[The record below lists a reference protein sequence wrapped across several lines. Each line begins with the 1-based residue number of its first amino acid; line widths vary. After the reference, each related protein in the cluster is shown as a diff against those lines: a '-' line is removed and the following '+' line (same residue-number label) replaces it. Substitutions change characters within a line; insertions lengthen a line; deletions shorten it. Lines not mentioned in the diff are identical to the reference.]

1 MRHPQWT
8 TRLPETLKNTINRP
22 FVWGEHDCCLFASD
36 CVIAV
41 CNFDPCERIRGRYK
55 TKTGAFRVLQKE
67 FGTLDGA
74 VSRFFDEIPTN
85 EAGRGDI
92 VMFEGDE
99 GETLGVLWAG
109 KLWAVSTD
117 GVRAVSNKPK
127 KAWRVQ

>member
-8 TRLPETLKNTINRP
+8 TRLPETLKNAINRP

-41 CNFDPCERIRGRYK
+41 CNFDPAERIRGRYK

-74 VSRFFDEIPTN
+74 VSRFLMKFQQMKL
-85 EAGRGDI
+85 
-92 VMFEGDE
+92 VVV
-99 GETLGVLWAG
+99 TL
-109 KLWAVSTD
+109 
-117 GVRAVSNKPK
+117 
-127 KAWRVQ
+127 

>member
-8 TRLPETLKNTINRP
+8 TRLPETLKNAINRP

-55 TKTGAFRVLQKE
+55 TKTGAFRVLQTE

-74 VSRFFDEIPTN
+74 VSRFFDEIPIN

-99 GETLGVLWAG
+99 G
-109 KLWAVSTD
+109 K
-117 GVRAVSNKPK
+117 R
-127 KAWRVQ
+127 